1 MTTDLYERC
10 RGTCISSCDIKALRR
25 HRAGAISARA
35 GLARGFF
42 GDASKTFRPRDAL
55 TESAS
60 FETAVMRAATP
71 AWKHS
76 LQDQRWARAAVTDT
90 KIAGPK
96 AFPMLVS
103 PTFCERRV
111 FAVSSKGSDRP
122 WSARHS
128 RRRQVSNLTM
138 TSNSVGNMTGIQR
151 HKSQPDLQSR
161 ALRDGRRQELHQTVC
176 HQARLS
182 LPMGVIRRSA
192 IAGAKPPRSPHPRFD
207 CPFGMPM
214 PPLLVSTLFRLPRA

>member
-96 AFPMLVS
+96 AFPTLVS

-111 FAVSSKGSDRP
+111 FAVSSRIRSTVVGSAFTAP
-122 WSARHS
+122 ASL
-128 RRRQVSNLTM
+128 SNLTM
-138 TSNSVGNMTGIQR
+138 TSNSVGNMTGIER
-151 HKSQPDLQSR
+151 HKSQPHLQSR

-176 HQARLS
+176 HQSRLS
-182 LPMGVIRRSA
+182 LPTGVIRRSA

>member
-1 MTTDLYERC
+1 MATDLYERC

-35 GLARGFF
+35 GLARGFVS
-42 GDASKTFRPRDAL
+42 SKGRSY
-55 TESAS
+55 ESAS

-151 HKSQPDLQSR
+151 HKSQPHLQSR